1 LIGVSRPAPYD
12 HQTSR
17 IADRVTQLSGAHGDV
32 MIRKLPRPEVQ
43 RAVGTRLTGAPM
55 ITPDLP
61 QAHAVRGRRSRKLT
75 LVLSLIAAVY
85 ATQVIAQ
92 APAAPTAA
100 APVPAA
106 EELEGLV
113 GRIALYPD
121 DLIGIT
127 LPASTNPLQ
136 IVQADRY
143 LDKRKADPK
152 APIDEKWDDSVKS
165 LLNYP
170 DVVKMMSADLD
181 WTSALGE
188 AVVADSGAVL
198 EAVQSYRRKTQ
209 AAGNLKT
216 DDKQVVTVEKEVI
229 TIVQANPEVIY
240 VPQYNPTTV
249 VYAGYSG
256 WGYYPT
262 PYPVYYYPYAPG
274 AAFAT
279 GLIWGAAIGAAW
291 NGGRYNTNYG
301 GNNNINIDRNVNINT
316 GNINT
321 GNVNRGGQGAGS
333 GSTQWKSNKQPGQV
347 SSSVGKTAPSAR
359 AGDARGGAGGAQAS
373 SRAGTA
379 GGGAAGAAGAGAARP
394 STQPAG
400 GGGGDRASTK
410 PAGGGAGGAGSANR
424 ASPSGGSAFDG
435 YGSSGRQTGMDSSR
449 GASSRS
455 SMSSGSARSAP
466 SGGGARSGGGG
477 GGGGRRR

>member
-1 LIGVSRPAPYD
+1 
-12 HQTSR
+12 
-17 IADRVTQLSGAHGDV
+17 
-32 MIRKLPRPEVQ
+32 
-43 RAVGTRLTGAPM
+43 M
-55 ITPDLP
+55 ITAKLP
-61 QAHAVRGRRSRKLT
+61 QANPVRGRQSRKLT
-75 LVLSLIAAVY
+75 LVLSLLAAVY

-121 DLIGIT
+121 DLIGII

-136 IVQADRY
+136 IVQADRF

-152 APIDEKWDDSVKS
+152 APVDEKWDDAVKS

-188 AVVADSGAVL
+188 AVVADAGAVL
-198 EAVQSYRRKTQ
+198 EAVQTFRRKAQ

-229 TIVQANPEVIY
+229 TVVQANPEVIY

-249 VYAGYSG
+249 VYAGYTG
-256 WGYYPT
+256 YGYYPT

-301 GNNNINIDRNVNINT
+301 GNNTINIDRNTNINT

-333 GSTQWKSNKQPGQV
+333 GSSQWKSNKQPGQV

-359 AGDARGGAGGAQAS
+359 AGDARGGAGGAGGAQAS

-379 GGGAAGAAGAGAARP
+379 GGGAGGAAGAGAARP

-410 PAGGGAGGAGSANR
+410 PAGGGGN
-424 ASPSGGSAFDG
+424 AFGD
-435 YGSSGRQTGMDSSR
+435 YGSGRQTSMDSSR

-455 SMSSGSARSAP
+455 SAYGGGARPSPSSS
-466 SGGGARSGGGG
+466 GARSGGARG
-477 GGGGRRR
+477 GGGGRR